1 MQHPLLFNGE
11 RIEKNCANAKG
22 TKTIFLNQASI
33 MEETKMKFR
42 NQSNSLLLC
51 LGLLIFVLSVTAI
64 THARVLEDDNVE
76 VVYLFDEGEGEVAYD
91 SSPNGREGSIIGA
104 QWVDAVYGTGLQ
116 YDGEDDNLI
125 IDGYAGVG
133 GTDPRTVLFWFK
145 SDSTRQH
152 SWVKWGPN
160 TAGAKYY
167 IRAHP
172 SGEECFLRIEV
183 NGGQNYGNDNVC
195 DGEWHHCALVFPNG
209 ADSVQDHHLYVDGNL
224 QEKIGNDHVMDT
236 GAQEQVVNI
245 GARLTG
251 HHFLH
256 GIMDELAILST
267 ALDEDQINDIKENGL
282 HGSVSV
288 DPKGKLATSWARIK
302 KY

>member
-1 MQHPLLFNGE
+1 
-11 RIEKNCANAKG
+11 
-22 TKTIFLNQASI
+22 
-33 MEETKMKFR
+33 MKFR
-42 NQSNSLLLC
+42 NQSRYTFLC
-51 LGLLIFVLSVTAI
+51 LGTLILVLSATVI
-64 THARVLEDDNVE
+64 IHARVVEDENVE
-76 VVYLFDEGEGEVAYD
+76 VAYLFEKGEGDVAYD
-91 SSPNGREGSIIGA
+91 SSPNGRDGTIVGA

-133 GTDPRTVLFWFK
+133 GTTPRTILFWFK

-172 SGEECFLRIEV
+172 SGEQCFLRIEV
-183 NGGQNYGNDNVC
+183 NGGQNYGQDDVC
-195 DGEWHHCALVFPNG
+195 DGEWHHCAVVFPDG
-209 ADSVQDHHLYVDGNL
+209 ADSVQDHDLYVDGNL
-224 QEKIGNDHVMDT
+224 QEDTGNDRVMDT
-236 GAQEQVVNI
+236 GVEQIVNV

-256 GIMDELAILST
+256 GIMDELAILSIE
-267 ALDEDQINDIKENGL
+267 LDAEQINEIKDNGL
-282 HGSVSV
+282 YGSVSV
-288 DPKGKLATSWARIK
+288 DPKGKLATNWASIK